1 MAHFQEKIEEM
12 QKKLNKINDNIEE
25 IKSERMVMEEYKK
38 CRNNNDFLINSI
50 KKKNQLRMKN
60 NNFFNKKNGIKSEY
74 NVMSKNNGNNY
85 CQYQSYFSNINLM
98 NNQNYNIPNNSHF
111 INHKLNLNNDQKYI
125 NPFFENSKNE
135 TPKFLKNTTN
145 YKNCKI
151 SINKDYSNAH
161 LSNNKYINNK
171 KIKKINSASNIMNSI
186 PATRGYKKFKKLLKS
201 NTNKNNEYFT
211 NNKNT
216 IDIDYNYS
224 YNTEN
229 INNNKNILINQRNK
243 SSKSLSIEN
252 QRMRNR
258 LNKGYNTYNNHIRY
272 RKGPNVIE
280 RKNSYNSISTSRTY
294 MIKTKDKYKKIL
306 FDIINVTN
314 EYNKFGNKNEINIDN
329 ILHAYKLMLYN
340 NQINKEFISRLL
352 NLYNNDHRI
361 NFDINNSDSLTNI
374 LNWIKFKCDSK
385 KEKENNE
392 YKNLC
397 LNIMKEYNLENIE
410 QLKAFIKKMLK
421 KVNNN
426 DYFLEG
432 IKKILLP

>member
-1 MAHFQEKIEEM
+1 MVHFQEKIEEM

-25 IKSERMVMEEYKK
+25 IKNERIIMEEYKK
-38 CRNNNDFLINSI
+38 SRKNNDFLINSI

-74 NVMSKNNGNNY
+74 NYMSKNNGNNY

-111 INHKLNLNNDQKYI
+111 INHKLNLNNEQKYI

-161 LSNNKYINNK
+161 LSNNRYINNK

-243 SSKSLSIEN
+243 SSKSLSLEN
-252 QRMRNR
+252 QRLRNR

-352 NLYNNDHRI
+352 NLYNKDHRI
-361 NFDINNSDSLTNI
+361 NLDINNSDSLTNI

-410 QLKAFIKKMLK
+410 KLKAFIKKMLK

>member
-1 MAHFQEKIEEM
+1 MVHFQEKIEEM

-25 IKSERMVMEEYKK
+25 IKNERIIMEEYKK
-38 CRNNNDFLINSI
+38 SRKNNDFLINSI

-74 NVMSKNNGNNY
+74 NYMSKNNGNNY

-111 INHKLNLNNDQKYI
+111 INNKLNLNNDQKYI

-161 LSNNKYINNK
+161 LSNNRYINNK

-243 SSKSLSIEN
+243 SSKSLSLEN
-252 QRMRNR
+252 QRLRNR

-352 NLYNNDHRI
+352 NLYNKDHRI
-361 NFDINNSDSLTNI
+361 NLDINNSDSLTNI

-410 QLKAFIKKMLK
+410 KLKAFIKKMLK

>member
-25 IKSERMVMEEYKK
+25 IKNERIIMEEYKK
-38 CRNNNDFLINSI
+38 SRKNNDFLINSI

-74 NVMSKNNGNNY
+74 NIMSKNNGNNY

-111 INHKLNLNNDQKYI
+111 INQKLNLNNDQKYI

-243 SSKSLSIEN
+243 SSKSLSLEN

-272 RKGPNVIE
+272 RKGSNVIE

-352 NLYNNDHRI
+352 NLYNKDHRI
-361 NFDINNSDSLTNI
+361 NLDINNSDSLTNI

>member
-25 IKSERMVMEEYKK
+25 IKNERIIMEEYKK
-38 CRNNNDFLINSI
+38 SRKNNDFLINSI

-60 NNFFNKKNGIKSEY
+60 NNFFNKKNGIKFEY
-74 NVMSKNNGNNY
+74 NIMSKNNGNNY

-135 TPKFLKNTTN
+135 TPTCLKNTTN

-151 SINKDYSNAH
+151 SINKDYSNVH

-186 PATRGYKKFKKLLKS
+186 PATRGYKRFKKLLKA

-352 NLYNNDHRI
+352 NLYNKDHRI
-361 NFDINNSDSLTNI
+361 NLDINNSDSLTNI

-397 LNIMKEYNLENIE
+397 LSIMKEYNLENIE

>member
-25 IKSERMVMEEYKK
+25 IKNERIIMEEYKK
-38 CRNNNDFLINSI
+38 SRKNNDFLINSI

-74 NVMSKNNGNNY
+74 NIMSKNNGNNY

-111 INHKLNLNNDQKYI
+111 INNKLNLNNEQKYI

-135 TPKFLKNTTN
+135 TPTFLKNSTN

-151 SINKDYSNAH
+151 SINKDYSNSH

-186 PATRGYKKFKKLLKS
+186 PATRGYKRFNKLLKS

-229 INNNKNILINQRNK
+229 INNKNILINQRNK
-243 SSKSLSIEN
+243 SSKSLSLEN
-252 QRMRNR
+252 QRLRNR

-329 ILHAYKLMLYN
+329 IFHAYKLMVYN

-352 NLYNNDHRI
+352 NLYNKNHRI
-361 NFDINNSDSLTNI
+361 NLDINNSDSLTNI

>member
-1 MAHFQEKIEEM
+1 
-12 QKKLNKINDNIEE
+12 
-25 IKSERMVMEEYKK
+25 
-38 CRNNNDFLINSI
+38 
-50 KKKNQLRMKN
+50 
-60 NNFFNKKNGIKSEY
+60 
-74 NVMSKNNGNNY
+74 
-85 CQYQSYFSNINLM
+85 
-98 NNQNYNIPNNSHF
+98 
-111 INHKLNLNNDQKYI
+111 
-125 NPFFENSKNE
+125 
-135 TPKFLKNTTN
+135 
-145 YKNCKI
+145 
-151 SINKDYSNAH
+151 
-161 LSNNKYINNK
+161 
-171 KIKKINSASNIMNSI
+171 
-186 PATRGYKKFKKLLKS
+186 
-201 NTNKNNEYFT
+201 
-211 NNKNT
+211 
-216 IDIDYNYS
+216 
-224 YNTEN
+224 
-229 INNNKNILINQRNK
+229 
-243 SSKSLSIEN
+243 
-252 QRMRNR
+252 MRNR

-352 NLYNNDHRI
+352 NLYNKNHRI
-361 NFDINNSDSLTNI
+361 NLDINNSDSLTNI

>member
-1 MAHFQEKIEEM
+1 MVHFQEKIEEM

-25 IKSERMVMEEYKK
+25 IKNERIIMEEYKK
-38 CRNNNDFLINSI
+38 SRKNNDFLINSI

-74 NVMSKNNGNNY
+74 NYMSKNNGNNY

-111 INHKLNLNNDQKYI
+111 INNKLNLNNDQKYI

-161 LSNNKYINNK
+161 LSNNRYINNK

-243 SSKSLSIEN
+243 SSKSLSLEN
-252 QRMRNR
+252 QRLRNR

-352 NLYNNDHRI
+352 NLYNKNHRI
-361 NFDINNSDSLTNI
+361 NLDINNSDSLTNI

-410 QLKAFIKKMLK
+410 KLKAFIKKMLK